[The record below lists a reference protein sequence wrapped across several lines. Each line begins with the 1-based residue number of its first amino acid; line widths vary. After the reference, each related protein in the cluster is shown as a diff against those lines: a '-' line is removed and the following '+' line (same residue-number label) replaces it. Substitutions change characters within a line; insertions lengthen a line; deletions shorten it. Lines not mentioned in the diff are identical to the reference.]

1 MKGCVVFMVA
11 AVFCSPLLYAA
22 DGHDSHAML
31 YFSVPISKRELT
43 SGPLLS
49 LRDLRVNGMSM
60 YRAEEDIAAAN
71 DDEGGSKPSKPLWK
85 RPAFWIV
92 TGTVVTLV
100 VLADIANAYGKVYNT
115 TPSVGP

>member
-1 MKGCVVFMVA
+1 MKGCVVFMAA
-11 AVFCSPLLYAA
+11 AVLGSPLLHAA
-22 DGHDSHAML
+22 DGHDSRAML

-43 SGPLLS
+43 SGPVLR

-60 YRAEEDIAAAN
+60 YRAEEDISAAS
-71 DDEGGSKPSKPLWK
+71 DDDGGSRPRKPLWK
-85 RPAFWIV
+85 RPVFWIV